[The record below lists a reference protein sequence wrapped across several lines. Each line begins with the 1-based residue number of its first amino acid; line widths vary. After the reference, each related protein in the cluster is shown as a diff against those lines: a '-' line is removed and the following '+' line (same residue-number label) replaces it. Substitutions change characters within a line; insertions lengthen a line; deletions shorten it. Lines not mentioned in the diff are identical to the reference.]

1 MIQSNLI
8 FPGFL
13 WNMWIHAK
21 FYLIVFVPEIR
32 YFWLKYFSGFVVVF
46 FFLGGRREI
55 YAYDRDFKQSR
66 KKCSE
71 PFPQPS
77 QSVPATPRAALH
89 SQACVR
95 ACVCVCVC
103 VCVCMCVCE
112 YISPWLSWLFS
123 LCFCCNAL
131 IVWSSVWITGQL
143 WEGAE
148 LGFILHSCRR
158 N

>member
-13 WNMWIHAK
+13 WNVWIHAK

-32 YFWLKYFSGFVVVF
+32 YFWLKYFSGFVVVVF
-46 FFLGGRREI
+46 FEGEGGKYMPMIETSNSAKKNAVSHFLSLPRV
-55 YAYDRDFKQSR
+55 
-66 KKCSE
+66 
-71 PFPQPS
+71 FPQPPG
-77 QSVPATPRAALH
+77 QLCIH
-89 SQACVR
+89 KR
-95 ACVCVCVC
+95 ACVCVCV
-103 VCVCMCVCE
+103 CVCE

-123 LCFCCNAL
+123 LCFCCCNAL

>member
-13 WNMWIHAK
+13 WNLWIHAK

-32 YFWLKYFSGFVVVF
+32 CFWLKYFSGFVVVF
-46 FFLGGRREI
+46 FLRGRKGNICLWCRLQIVPKKMQWAISSAFPEC
-55 YAYDRDFKQSR
+55 SR
-66 KKCSE
+66 N
-71 PFPQPS
+71 PQGS
-77 QSVPATPRAALH
+77 FAFTSVR
-89 SQACVR
+89 
-95 ACVCVCVC
+95 VCV
-103 VCVCMCVCE
+103 CVCE

-123 LCFCCNAL
+123 LCFCCCNAL
-131 IVWSSVWITGQL
+131 IVRSSVWITGRL

-158 N
+158 NWQIIWKCL